1 MMEKIILVTGNEKK
15 LVSARQFLEPYGIKV
30 DNVKMDTTE
39 IQSDSVEEIA
49 AFSAKEASEKLKC
62 TVLKNDTGFFIEAL
76 GGFPGP
82 YTHDVMRQIGTDGIL
97 RLMEGKKNRKAYYKE
112 AFAYC
117 EYGKEPVIFTAITEG
132 RLATEKSGKYGL
144 RIDPIFI
151 PKGHQKT
158 MANYNDDERFKLWN
172 TGAYDEIAKYVI
184 DNRKNI

>member
-1 MMEKIILVTGNEKK
+1 MKKIILVTGNMKK
-15 LVSARQFLEPYGIKV
+15 LISARQFLEPHGIKV

-39 IQSDSVEEIA
+39 IQSDSVEDIA

-62 TVLKNDTGFFIEAL
+62 TVLKNDTGFFIEGL

-82 YTHDVMRQIGTDGIL
+82 YTHDVMEKIGTDGIL
-97 RLMEGKKNRKAYYKE
+97 KLMKGKRNRKAYYKE

-117 EYGKEPVIFTAITEG
+117 EYGKEPVIFTSITKG
-132 RLATEKSGKYGL
+132 KLATKKSGKYGL

-151 PKGHQKT
+151 PDGHTKT

-172 TGAYDEIAKYVI
+172 TDAYNDIAEYLINKE
-184 DNRKNI
+184 KNN

>member
-1 MMEKIILVTGNEKK
+1 MKKVVLVTGNVAK
-15 LVSARQFLEPYGIKV
+15 LISARQFLELYGIKV

-39 IQSDSVEEIA
+39 IQSDSIEEIA

-82 YTHDVMRQIGTDGIL
+82 YTHDVMVKIGTDGIL
-97 RLMEGKKNRKAYYKE
+97 KLMKGKENRKAYYKE

-117 EYGKEPVIFTAITEG
+117 EYGKEPVIFTSITRG
-132 RLATEKSGKYGL
+132 TLAKRKSGKYGM

-151 PKGHQKT
+151 PDGYTKT
-158 MANYNDDERFKLWN
+158 MAHYNDDKRFNTWN
-172 TGAYDEIAKYVI
+172 TKVFDDIAKYV
-184 DNRKNI
+184 KNKK